1 MKRKGFLLLMSSQD
15 SAMKK
20 ILFVCP
26 RIPEANASGAEHR
39 SHMLYNELKKFGM
52 VHVLTTNPSGIDHLK
67 AKSFSNENF
76 YLGNIP
82 VNWNLPV
89 SLKPVKDNPK
99 FLDIADKNQYD
110 LIVVRYFI
118 KAYWLNLLGS
128 EKLILDCD
136 DCYLE
141 LMHQSV
147 ERSTGLMKIL
157 RTWLYRY
164 FEPRYLNKLNSL
176 SHVIFA
182 RESTQLAWKNNFY
195 IVPNRLFS
203 VESFPCFERR
213 SSKFTVLFVGV
224 LNYHPNWSGLDDFI
238 ERVWPMVTQEIVDAE
253 LKIVG
258 AFLSPKLKKKWS
270 KVKGVNV
277 CGFVEDIA
285 DVYSGVDIS
294 ISPVNI
300 GSGTH
305 IKVLESL
312 AKGVP
317 MVISSRS
324 HRGYESTIV
333 ENECVLVAQNH
344 RDYAHKICQLA
355 NDTLFYEK
363 MAKNGYCAVVQ
374 YHSTFDQDDS
384 PVRNIVEGAPSSIF

>member
-1 MKRKGFLLLMSSQD
+1 
-15 SAMKK
+15 MKK
-20 ILFVCP
+20 ILFICP
-26 RIPEANASGAEHR
+26 KIPEANASGAEHR
-39 SHMLYNELKKFGM
+39 SHMFYNELKKLGV

-67 AKSFSNENF
+67 AKSFSRDNF

-82 VNWNLPV
+82 VNWKLPL
-89 SLKPVKDNPK
+89 SLKPAKDNPK
-99 FLDIADKNQYD
+99 FLDITDKNKYD
-110 LIVVRYFI
+110 FIVVRYFL
-118 KAYWLNLLGS
+118 KAYWLNLFEN

-147 ERSTGLMKIL
+147 ERSSGLMKIL
-157 RTWLYRY
+157 RLWLYRY
-164 FEPRYLNKLNSL
+164 FEPRYSKKLNSL

-182 RESTQLAWKNNFY
+182 RKSAQLVWRDNFH
-195 IVPNRLFS
+195 IMPNRLFS
-203 VESFPCFERR
+203 VESSPSFERR
-213 SSKFTVLFVGV
+213 ASKFTVLFVGV
-224 LNYHPNWSGLDDFI
+224 LNYPPNWSGLDDFI
-238 ERVWPMVTQEIVDAE
+238 KHVWPLVTKEIADAE

-258 AFLSPKLKKKWS
+258 AFLSPKLKNKWS

-277 CGFVEDIA
+277 CGFVENIA

-312 AKGVP
+312 SKGVP

-344 RDYAHKICQLA
+344 QDYAHKICQLA
-355 NDTLFYEK
+355 SNSFFYEK
-363 MAKNGYCAVVQ
+363 MAKNGYDAVVQ
-374 YHSTFDQDDS
+374 HHSTLDQDVS
-384 PVRNIVEGAPSSIF
+384 PLRNIVEGAHSSIL